1 MVPLTNLAQKIE
13 QVDSKSRDKGYSH
26 MIQEKVIKNP
36 QVIGG
41 ELAK

>member
-36 QVIGG
+36 QLLGVGV
-41 ELAK
+41 AK